1 MGKHSTPGPR
11 AFGRFHSPSTDKPAE
26 VVEPGTSVKVET
38 DVAMEPV
45 AAEPDVAEPG
55 DLESSATESAAV
67 EPAAVE
73 SAAAESVAVEPVAV
87 EPSTAEPTETAPAA
101 KPARRRPVLRQALF
115 AIVTAALVAGTLAFA
130 NLSKSVKLDVDG
142 KTQTVSTYAADVSGV
157 LADSGVKASNKD
169 LVSPAQSDTVKDG
182 QTVTVTHARP
192 LTLNIDGKKTVK
204 WVAALTVNEALDQ
217 LGLND
222 HGVSASRS
230 TRIPVGGES
239 LSLTAPKP
247 IMVTADGQTQTVLT
261 TATTAA
267 GAITQAGIPLSATDQ
282 LSVPRDTA
290 VTAGLQVSIT
300 RVALSTITEQ
310 RGVPYATTQQADP
323 NQYVGIQSV
332 LTAGANGVAAV
343 TVEVQSTNGVE
354 TSRTDLAT
362 EVLTPPVNAVVSVGA
377 KEFPA
382 NVNALNWNAL
392 SMCEST
398 NNPKAVNKT
407 NGKYF
412 GLYQFSVA
420 TWASVGGSG
429 NPVDA
434 TPEEQLARAKMLY
447 MRSGAGQWECG
458 SHLSD

>member
-1 MGKHSTPGPR
+1 MDPVTEAPGI
-11 AFGRFHSPSTDKPAE
+11 K
-26 VVEPGTSVKVET
+26 EPFAVQ
-38 DVAMEPV
+38 PV
-45 AAEPDVAEPG
+45 GAEPAG
-55 DLESSATESAAV
+55 
-67 EPAAVE
+67 
-73 SAAAESVAVEPVAV
+73 SVA
-87 EPSTAEPTETAPAA
+87 TAT
-101 KPARRRPVLRQALF
+101 RHRLSFRHVLF
-115 AIVTAALVAGTLAFA
+115 AVVTAALVAGTLAFA

-142 KTQTVSTYAADVSGV
+142 KTQTVSTYAADVNGV
-157 LADSGVKASNKD
+157 LADSGVKASDKD
-169 LVSPAQSDTVKDG
+169 LISPAKSAVVKDG

-230 TRIPVGGES
+230 TRIPAQGES

-247 IMVTADGQTQTVLT
+247 ITVTADGQAQTILT
-261 TATTAA
+261 TATNVAQ
-267 GAITQAGIPLSATDQ
+267 AITQAGIPLSETDE
-282 LSVPRDTA
+282 LTVPRDTA
-290 VTAGLQVSIT
+290 VTAGLQVSVT
-300 RVALSTITEQ
+300 RIAVSTVTEQ
-310 RGVPYATTQQADP
+310 RVLPYATTQQPDP

-332 LTAGANGVAAV
+332 LTAGADGAAAV
-343 TVEVQSTNGVE
+343 TVQIQSTNGVV

-362 EVLTPPVNAVVSVGA
+362 AVLTAPVNAVVSVGA

-412 GLYQFSVA
+412 GLYQFSVV

-434 TPEEQLARAKMLY
+434 TPAEQLARAKMLY

-458 SHLSD
+458 SHLSA

>member
-1 MGKHSTPGPR
+1 MGKHSAQRPR
-11 AFGRFHSPSTDKPAE
+11 AFDRFHSPSTDKPAAVAE
-26 VVEPGTSVKVET
+26 PQVTVEVET
-38 DVAMEPV
+38 DVV
-45 AAEPDVAEPG
+45 AKPD
-55 DLESSATESAAV
+55 AV
-67 EPAAVE
+67 EPTENEPAGIE
-73 SAAAESVAVEPVAV
+73 SSVAEAIETV
-87 EPSTAEPTETAPAA
+87 STP
-101 KPARRRPVLRQALF
+101 KPGRRRPMLRHVLF

-142 KTQTVSTYAADVSGV
+142 KTQTVSTYSTDVSGV
-157 LADSGVKASNKD
+157 LADSGVKASNRD
-169 LVSPAQSDTVKDG
+169 LVLPARSDVVKDG

-239 LSLTAPKP
+239 LSLTTPKP
-247 IMVTADGQTQTVLT
+247 IAVTADGQTQTVLT

-267 GAITQAGIPLSATDQ
+267 AAITQAGIPLGATDE
-282 LSVPRDTA
+282 LSVPRDTP
-290 VTAGLQVSIT
+290 VTAGLQVSVT
-300 RVALSTITEQ
+300 RVSSSMITEQ
-310 RGVPYATTQQADP
+310 RALPYATTQQPDP
-323 NQYVGIQSV
+323 NQYVGIQAV
-332 LTAGANGVAAV
+332 LTAGANGVASV
-343 TVEVQSTNGVE
+343 TVQVQSTNGVE

-362 EVLTPPVNAVVSVGA
+362 AVLTPPVNAVVSVGA

-398 NNPKAVNKT
+398 NNPKAVNLT
-407 NGKYF
+407 NHNYF

-420 TWASVGGSG
+420 TWAGVGGSG

>member
-1 MGKHSTPGPR
+1 MGKHNAPRPR
-11 AFGRFHSPSTDKPAE
+11 AFDRFQGPSTDNPE
-26 VVEPGTSVKVET
+26 LVETAVTVET
-38 DVAMEPV
+38 DTDVAAEV
-45 AAEPDVAEPG
+45 AAEPDEAG
-55 DLESSATESAAV
+55 
-67 EPAAVE
+67 
-73 SAAAESVAVEPVAV
+73 
-87 EPSTAEPTETAPAA
+87 PST
-101 KPARRRPVLRQALF
+101 KPVRRRPMLRHALF
-115 AIVTAALVAGTLAFA
+115 AVVAASLVAGTLAFA

-142 KTQTVSTYAADVSGV
+142 KTQTVSTYAADVDGV

-169 LVSPAQSDTVKDG
+169 LVSPAKSAVVKDG

-204 WVAALTVNEALDQ
+204 WVAALTVKEALDQ

-230 TRIPVGGES
+230 TRIPAGGES

-247 IMVTADGQTQTVLT
+247 ITVTVDGQTQTILT
-261 TATTAA
+261 TATNAA
-267 GAITQAGIPLSATDQ
+267 DAITQAGIPLSETDE
-282 LSVPRDTA
+282 LSVLRDTA
-290 VTAGLQVSIT
+290 VTAGLEVSVT

-310 RGVPYATTQQADP
+310 RALPYATTQQPDP

-332 LTAGANGVAAV
+332 LTVGVDGAATV
-343 TVEVQSTNGVE
+343 TVQIQSTNGVE
-354 TSRTDLAT
+354 TARTDLAT
-362 EVLTPPVNAVVSVGA
+362 AVLTAPVNAVVSVGA

-447 MRSGAGQWECG
+447 IRSGAGQWECG

>member
-1 MGKHSTPGPR
+1 MGKHSAPRPR
-11 AFGRFHSPSTDKPAE
+11 AFDRIHGQTTDKSADVLE
-26 VVEPGTSVKVET
+26 SATSVDVET
-38 DVAMEPV
+38 DVAHDETDV
-45 AAEPDVAEPG
+45 AHDEPDVAHDE
-55 DLESSATESAAV
+55 AA
-67 EPAAVE
+67 EPALA
-73 SAAAESVAVEPVAV
+73 
-87 EPSTAEPTETAPAA
+87 PTR
-101 KPARRRPVLRQALF
+101 ARRRSVLRHALF
-115 AIVTAALVAGTLAFA
+115 AVVTAALVAGTLAFA
-130 NLSKSVKLDVDG
+130 SLSKSVKLDVDG

-169 LVSPAQSDTVKDG
+169 LVSPTKSAVIKDG

-192 LTLNIDGKKTVK
+192 LTLNIDGKKSVK

-222 HGVSASRS
+222 HGVSASRG

-239 LSLTAPKP
+239 LTLTAPKP
-247 IMVTADGQTQTVLT
+247 ITVTADGQTQTVLT

-267 GAITQAGIPLSATDQ
+267 EAITRAGIPLSETDE
-282 LSVPRDTA
+282 LSVPRDTP
-290 VTAGLQVSIT
+290 VTAGLQVSVT
-300 RVALSTITEQ
+300 RVSLSTVTEQ
-310 RGVPYATTQQADP
+310 RVLPYATTQQPDP
-323 NQYVGIQSV
+323 NQYVGLQSV
-332 LTAGANGVAAV
+332 LTAGVNGLAAV
-343 TVEVQSTNGVE
+343 TVQVQSTNGVQ

-362 EVLTPPVNAVVSVGA
+362 AVLTPPVNAVVSVGA

-434 TPEEQLARAKMLY
+434 APEEQLARAKMLY